1 MLDPYPQPHMV
12 IDGKARRGAADGM
25 IAVLNP
31 ASGATLAEFPMA
43 ADADLDEALAA
54 VERTAADWRAV
65 PAIERGSILKR
76 AAAILRERTE
86 AIAHI
91 ATLESGKPLAEAR
104 VEVAMAAGT
113 LEWFGE
119 EARRIYGRLI
129 QAHGHG
135 NRMLVR
141 KEPIGPVAAFS
152 PWNFPI
158 ANPAR
163 KLAPALAAGC
173 PVILKPAEETPASAL
188 AVAQALVE
196 AGLPNGVMNIVF
208 GAPAMISS
216 HLIAAPVIRKIS
228 FTGSIA
234 VGQQLAAS
242 AAARGQRSTME
253 LGGHGPVIIAA
264 DADMEK
270 ALGLLI
276 ASKFRNAGQVCVAP
290 TRFLVEESAFDHFVE
305 VFAARTS
312 ALRVGDGLDANT
324 QMGPLI
330 RERRRNAIIDLV
342 EDARAKGARVATGRT
357 SIDAPGFF
365 HQPTVLTNIPLSAR
379 IMNEEPFGPVALIN
393 PVANIEEAIQEANRL
408 PYGLAAYGF
417 TGSHSTAMQLEERL
431 EAGMIGI
438 NTTRI
443 SVPESPFGGIKASG
457 HGSEEGIEGLDAYL
471 VTKFVSAA

>member
-1 MLDPYPQPHMV
+1 MLNQYPQPHMI
-12 IDGKARRGAADGM
+12 IDGKDRRGVADET

-31 ASGATLAEFPMA
+31 ATGATLAEFPMA
-43 ADADLDEALAA
+43 TEADLDEALTA
-54 VERTAADWRAV
+54 VKRTIVDWRAV

-76 AAAILRERTE
+76 AAAILRDRTD

-91 ATLESGKPLAEAR
+91 ATLESGKPLVEAR
-104 VEVAMAAGT
+104 VEVTMAAGT

-119 EARRIYGRLI
+119 EARRNYGRLI
-129 QAHGHG
+129 HAHGQG

-141 KEPIGPVAAFS
+141 KEPIGPIAAFS

-188 AVAQALVE
+188 AVAQALID
-196 AGLPNGVMNIVF
+196 AGLPDGVMNIVF
-208 GAPAMISS
+208 GAPAAISS
-216 HLIAAPVIRKIS
+216 HLIASSVIRKIS

-234 VGQQLAAS
+234 VGQQLAAM

-264 DADMEK
+264 DADMEG
-270 ALGLLI
+270 ALDLLV

-290 TRFLVEESAFDHFVE
+290 TRFLVEEAVFDRFIDA
-305 VFAARTS
+305 FAARTS
-312 ALRVGDGLDANT
+312 ALRVGDGLDPNT

-330 RERRRNAIIDLV
+330 RDRRRNAIIDLI
-342 EDARAKGARVATGRT
+342 EDARANGARVAAGGT
-357 SIDAPGFF
+357 SIDAPGFY
-365 HQPTVLTNIPLSAR
+365 HQPTVLTHVPLSAR
-379 IMNEEPFGPVALIN
+379 IMNEEPFGPVALVN
-393 PVANIEEAIQEANRL
+393 PVASIEEAIDEANRL

-417 TGSHSTAMQLEERL
+417 TGSHSTAMQFEERL
-431 EAGMIGI
+431 EAGMVGI

-471 VTKFVSAA
+471 VTKFVSAV